1 MNRLSLLRFLQYCLA
16 ALFALAV
23 YLVVVQDL
31 TVAGLV
37 LGAVAVGGGFV
48 VQKKI
53 FDAER

>member
-23 YLVVVQDL
+23 YLFVVQDQ
-31 TVAGLV
+31 TAVGAV

-53 FDAER
+53 FDAEQ

>member
-1 MNRLSLLRFLQYCLA
+1 VNRLSLLRFLQYCLA

-53 FDAER
+53 FDAEQ